1 MKAMILSA
9 GRGERLRPLTD
20 QMPKPLLQVGGKAL
34 IEYHIENLVRS
45 GIDEIVINLSY
56 LGEKIRAALGDG
68 DRWGAR
74 ILYSEEGE
82 SALETGGGILHAL
95 PLLGSNPF
103 IVVNGDIWTDF
114 PFSGLLKK
122 SLKQLPEQLPGKLKG
137 LAHLVLTENPEHHP
151 HGDFMLDEGQVYSD
165 VQSHSD
171 GHGNLLT
178 FTGIGVYHP
187 ALFSGCTEKCFPLA
201 PLLRKAMESGQVT
214 GQSYNGMWIDI
225 GSKERLDKLD
235 AFLKASA

>member
-1 MKAMILSA
+1 MKAMILAA

-20 QMPKPLLQVGGKAL
+20 QTPKPLLQIGGKAL

-45 GIDEIVINLSY
+45 GINEIVINLSY

-74 ILYSEEGE
+74 IFYLEEGE

-95 PLLGSNPF
+95 PLLGDSPF
-103 IVVNGDIWTDF
+103 VVVNGDIWTDF
-114 PFSGLLKK
+114 PFSDL
-122 SLKQLPEQLPGKLKG
+122 SKQSPENPKG
-137 LAHLVLTENPEHHP
+137 LAHLVLTKNPEHHP
-151 HGDFMLDEGQVYSD
+151 DGDFMLDKGQV
-165 VQSHSD
+165 HSNNGQ
-171 GHGNLLT
+171 GHSLT

-187 ALFSGCTEKCFPLA
+187 TLFSGCTEKRFPLA

-214 GQSYNGMWIDI
+214 GQAYAGMWMDI
-225 GSKERLDKLD
+225 GTRQRLDELD
-235 AFLKASA
+235 MFLKSSAREDA